1 MKAESGAMSMTSPGV
16 EIEASVQGGLL
27 KGLKRSVMGGESLF
41 MSTLTAPAQGGW
53 VDVAARLPGD
63 LIALD
68 VDGAVNLT
76 RGSYLASSSGIDID
90 TKWGGFKNVF
100 GGEGGFLIH
109 ATGSGKVIVSCY
121 GALDSIQLGAGE
133 SLVVDSA
140 TSSRSTRR
148 CRSRPARP
156 RAAS

>member
-1 MKAESGAMSMTSPGV
+1 
-16 EIEASVQGGLL
+16 
-27 KGLKRSVMGGESLF
+27 